1 MATKNNVINI
11 DLSSTSKKKVIFD
24 NDEDRAVYLDLADM
38 SITTRLSA
46 VEPKLNELSEKFG
59 KVKDGESSMSEISE
73 TLSEIDKE
81 MRDLI
86 DYLFDAPVSAV
97 AAPSGSMFDMF
108 NGEFRCSIIMS
119 ALLEQY
125 TANVEKETAILDKQ
139 MRKHTDKYTKGTK

>member
-38 SITTRLSA
+38 SIATRLSA

-59 KVKDGESSMSEISE
+59 KVKDDESSLSISE